1 MNKNLVKMGKVY
13 RYNFSDNDIV
23 TGKLRVKL
31 SDNTEFLAD
40 YITFVVEKGMVKE
53 IEVRGCVISQ
63 ESRKKE
69 KAKLQ
74 VRFFEAVPF
83 DEIKKC
89 KITAG
94 ELLHRD
100 GERVVV

>member
-1 MNKNLVKMGKVY
+1 MNKNLVKIGKVY
-13 RYNFSDNDIV
+13 RYNFSDNDIL

-40 YITFVVEKGMVKE
+40 FITFVVEKGMVKE
-53 IEVRGCVISQ
+53 IEVRGCVINQ

-69 KAKLQ
+69 KSKLH
-74 VRFFEAVPF
+74 VRFFEAVSF
-83 DEIKKC
+83 TEIKKC

-100 GERVVV
+100 GKREVV

>member
-1 MNKNLVKMGKVY
+1 MNKNLVKIGKVY
-13 RYNFSDNDIV
+13 RYNFSDNDIL

-40 YITFVVEKGMVKE
+40 YVTFVVEKGMVKE
-53 IEVRGCVISQ
+53 IEVRGCVINQ

-74 VRFFEAVPF
+74 VRFFEAVSF
-83 DEIKKC
+83 NEIKKC

-94 ELLHRD
+94 ELLHRA